1 MLFIKHRCN
10 NFDDLENT
18 PKNYGIEIDIRS
30 FKEEL
35 ILNHEPYEIG
45 PIFEE
50 WLKKFDHK
58 FLILN
63 VKEEG
68 IESRC
73 LDLVKRFNI
82 KDYFFLDQS
91 FPMLIKSARTSSLET
106 SIRFSEYESIETV
119 LKFKDLVSWVWVDYY
134 EKYPLNDYIVNILKK
149 NNFKICLVSPELQGY
164 NTREIKTAYASI
176 KNFYTKIDAIC
187 TKNIS
192 FWESY

>member
-10 NFDDLENT
+10 KLNDLVNT
-18 PKNYGIEIDIRS
+18 PENYGVEIDIRS
-30 FKEEL
+30 YKEEL
-35 ILNHEPYEIG
+35 ILNHEPYEDG
-45 PIFEE
+45 QPLED
-50 WLKKFDHK
+50 WLRKFKHK

-73 LDLVKRFNI
+73 IDMVKRFNI
-82 KDYFFLDQS
+82 NNYFFLDQS
-91 FPMLIKSARTSSLET
+91 FPMLIKSVKQSSLKT

-149 NNFKICLVSPELQGY
+149 NNFKICIVSPELQGY
-164 NTREIKTAYASI
+164 NPKEIKNAYDSI

-192 FWESY
+192 FWEKY

>member
-1 MLFIKHRCN
+1 M
-10 NFDDLENT
+10 
-18 PKNYGIEIDIRS
+18 
-30 FKEEL
+30 
-35 ILNHEPYEIG
+35 NHEPFENG
-45 PIFEE
+45 PLFEE
-50 WLKKFDHK
+50 WLKKFHHK

-68 IESRC
+68 IEGRC
-73 LDLVKRFNI
+73 IDLVKRFNI

-119 LKFKDLVSWVWVDYY
+119 LKFKNLVSWVWVDYY
-134 EKYPLNDYIVNILKK
+134 KKYPLNDYIVNILKK

-164 NTREIKTAYASI
+164 NAREIKTAYASI
-176 KNFYTKIDAIC
+176 KNFYTKINAIC

>member
-10 NFDDLENT
+10 KLNDLANT
-18 PKNYGIEIDIRS
+18 PENYGVEIDIRS
-30 FKEEL
+30 YKEEL
-35 ILNHEPYEIG
+35 ILNHEPYENG
-45 PIFEE
+45 QLFED
-50 WLKKFDHK
+50 WLKKFKHK

-73 LDLVKRFNI
+73 IDLVKKFNI
-82 KDYFFLDQS
+82 NDYFFLDQS
-91 FPMLIKSARTSSLET
+91 FPMLIKSVKKSSLET

-134 EKYPLNDYIVNILKK
+134 EKYPLNDYVVNILKK

-164 NTREIKTAYASI
+164 NPAEIKNAYASI

-192 FWESY
+192 IWGNY